1 MSRDNAFF
9 QHDPGIQTHRIFR
22 RFTLSQRLEHL
33 ILLLTGVVLLFTG
46 LPQKY
51 RTANWS
57 SHLLSTPERVETIQ
71 KMHHIAAIIL
81 ILLVIYHI
89 GKAIVLLAKRNLPG
103 DMLVNWQDVKDSWN
117 MLRYILFIAKRPPAF
132 GKYNFEQKI
141 TYWFIFFGIAIML
154 FSGIISWFPEI
165 VTRVLPGGVIPAA
178 KLAHSDEA
186 IILAIFVVIWH
197 LYHVI
202 VERFNLSMFTG
213 WLNEADMLN
222 YHSLEYKRLT
232 GEITEITPPGSSQQ

>member
-1 MSRDNAFF
+1 MSNDSAFSRND
-9 QHDPGIQTHRIFR
+9 QGIQTHRIFR
-22 RFTLSQRLEHL
+22 RFTLGQRWEH
-33 ILLLTGVVLLFTG
+33 IVLLLSGIVLFLTG

-51 RTANWS
+51 RTTTWS
-57 SHLLSTPERVETIQ
+57 SHILSTPERVETIQ
-71 KMHHIAAIIL
+71 QIHHIAAIIL

-89 GKAIVLLAKRNLPG
+89 GKAIILMVKRNLPG

-117 MLRYILFIAKRPPAF
+117 MFRYLIFIAKRPPAF

-141 TYWFIFFGIAIML
+141 TYWFIFFGVAIML
-154 FSGIISWFPEI
+154 FSGIINWFPEI
-165 VTRVLPGGVIPAA
+165 VTRLLPGQIVPAA
-178 KLAHSDEA
+178 KLAHSNEA

-213 WLNEADMLN
+213 WLNESDMVN
-222 YHSLEYKRLT
+222 YHSLEYKHLA
-232 GEITEITPPGSSQQ
+232 GEDPEIISSGSSQQ